1 MPCAIFYGSD
11 AAVILLWALGVSGRK
26 FRERERLVS
35 ERWCGGEA
43 ATPCSASPTN
53 GERERLN
60 SISS

>member
-1 MPCAIFYGSD
+1 M
-11 AAVILLWALGVSGRK
+11 LWVLGVSGRK